1 MVKINNC
8 RRQCALMQFVVR
20 ICKWSSLSLRNARKQ
35 TCAMFGKGMVHLQF
49 CMDLNVMCMFKLE
62 RKYFGCIVLH
72 NLDRVKVAVN
82 FSVDAVVFN
91 EV

>member
-1 MVKINNC
+1 
-8 RRQCALMQFVVR
+8 
-20 ICKWSSLSLRNARKQ
+20 
-35 TCAMFGKGMVHLQF
+35 MFDKGMVHLKF
-49 CMDLNVMCMFKLE
+49 CMDRNLMWMFKLE
-62 RKYFGCIVLH
+62 RKYFRCIVLH